1 MKLPRGASS
10 DNFGLPTAT
19 ARWATREE
27 ILSYA
32 HREGAIRVGT
42 TPAPHPDAKQYLDLL
57 AAVDDELAKNELL
70 DPAWKARQHA
80 LIQQFRE
87 ALEVS
92 SRASIGINDDRH
104 MITVAG
110 SRAGKLTTAIA
121 GVLCEY
127 PGSVIATDPKGEL
140 SKLTAARRGR
150 GSARCK
156 GMNKPTYVVD
166 GYRVSDLPD
175 EFMASFNPLDL
186 LDPKD
191 DQVIDRASMIVNAI
205 VIRAGGDHSHF
216 DDNAIGFLKGLLL
229 YIVSTEERSD
239 SRNLI
244 RLYDLANCGL
254 KQKSSARGSDGDD
267 EDDAIFNLIYEMSR
281 CEALDGVIAAA
292 GNLLLDMGER
302 ERGSVLSTARRN
314 LAFLERPAVRRMLCR
329 STFSFDEMKKSKEG
343 ASIYICL
350 PSERQHDCQRILRLA
365 VTCGMQSAY
374 DNPGPAASGHP
385 ILFLLEE
392 FASLGHMEMIET
404 AAGYAAGFGVK
415 LWVILQDLAQLKRH
429 YKQGWET
436 FLGNAGVIQ
445 AFGNSDLTTLEYIS
459 KKLGQTETIQPVQ
472 SVTTSLTSSTN
483 DPGEF
488 QRLQPLLQSRG
499 AGLVLNPIGLLFD
512 SKSQSSSTSTT
523 NATNNQ
529 VQRSSL
535 MQPDEIE
542 RYFRREAMNQIVL
555 LKGERP
561 FALGRENYYEDPDLL
576 GLYEPDRPPFHDLAD
591 VPAIRE
597 EMHRARAKERQDLFE
612 NTMRYVSDLRAT
624 INHALKQ
631 TKRQGA

>member
-1 MKLPRGASS
+1 MLSIKSTGPASGGLRTAATKAPAMTEKEEDRPRSVSAAGIHRDDWKAKARALQREFSKENREQNAGAEQAGRGTEKPAASHDLEPSILDKKEGARARSPGRGEGRARGAAGPLQVARARSRSQPVGRDDKMKLPRGASS

-267 EDDAIFNLIYEMSR
+267 EDDASSISSTR
-281 CEALDGVIAAA
+281 C
-292 GNLLLDMGER
+292 
-302 ERGSVLSTARRN
+302 
-314 LAFLERPAVRRMLCR
+314 
-329 STFSFDEMKKSKEG
+329 
-343 ASIYICL
+343 
-350 PSERQHDCQRILRLA
+350 HDA
-365 VTCGMQSAY
+365 
-374 DNPGPAASGHP
+374 
-385 ILFLLEE
+385 
-392 FASLGHMEMIET
+392 
-404 AAGYAAGFGVK
+404 K
-415 LWVILQDLAQLKRH
+415 LWMV
-429 YKQGWET
+429 
-436 FLGNAGVIQ
+436 
-445 AFGNSDLTTLEYIS
+445 
-459 KKLGQTETIQPVQ
+459 
-472 SVTTSLTSSTN
+472 
-483 DPGEF
+483 
-488 QRLQPLLQSRG
+488 
-499 AGLVLNPIGLLFD
+499 
-512 SKSQSSSTSTT
+512 
-523 NATNNQ
+523 
-529 VQRSSL
+529 
-535 MQPDEIE
+535 
-542 RYFRREAMNQIVL
+542 
-555 LKGERP
+555 
-561 FALGRENYYEDPDLL
+561 
-576 GLYEPDRPPFHDLAD
+576 
-591 VPAIRE
+591 
-597 EMHRARAKERQDLFE
+597 
-612 NTMRYVSDLRAT
+612 
-624 INHALKQ
+624 
-631 TKRQGA
+631 